1 MNEIVF
7 AGTPTGRGGSHIH
20 EEWELLYCTGGEG
33 RLAFSDVELICR
45 SGDLIAIPPGMAHT
59 PLKTGPHEGICLR
72 IANATLTFRYPM
84 VLHDDANCSLLH
96 LMQDTIWLFHSDAD
110 YRAALLPA
118 YGHLLAQHV
127 SSRRASS
134 PRNQMVEEIAQ
145 NIVQNYANPNYELDA
160 LLKSAPYCYDYL
172 CRLFRQELHTT
183 PNKYLMDLRLQSA
196 ADLLRGGTGRSITEI
211 ARMCGYN
218 DPLYF
223 SRMFKKRYGVSPRE
237 YGKTCE

>member
-1 MNEIVF
+1 MNDIVF
-7 AGTPTGRGGSHIH
+7 AGAPGFREESHVH
-20 EEWELLYCTGGEG
+20 EDWELLYCTGGEG
-33 RLAFSDVELICR
+33 RVAFADVELVLHA
-45 SGDLIAIPPGMAHT
+45 GDLIAIPPETPHT
-59 PLKTGPHEGICLR
+59 PLKSGVHEGICLR
-72 IANATLTFRYPM
+72 IANVTLTFRYPM
-84 VLHDDANCSLLH
+84 VLRDDENQSILH
-96 LMQDTIWLFHSDAD
+96 LMQDASWLLRSDAE
-110 YRAALLPA
+110 YRASLLPA
-118 YGHLLAQHV
+118 YGHLIAQHI
-127 SSRRASS
+127 SSRRAAS
-134 PRNQMVEEIAQ
+134 PRNQLVEEIAQ

-183 PNKYLMDLRLQSA
+183 PNKYLTDLRLQSA

-237 YGKTCE
+237 YGKAAQ